1 METHAPGRIP
11 SDAQPQGQAS
21 GGRRVE
27 LDWLRTIV
35 VLGTIP
41 FHAVPVIGA
50 ERAAFILSAESNPAL
65 AILAG
70 FVLSWGIPLIFLMS
84 GAATG
89 LALNARSPGAYAWER
104 TLRLGAPMLLMLLL
118 FSPLQ
123 LYFILLSNPS
133 LLQLVS
139 HFGITLDIPEPQRL
153 SDIGYF
159 FEQYYRF
166 IGTSVRGYT
175 PALGSFLLT
184 HLWFVP
190 RLLIVSFVSLPLLVY
205 LRGRGRRVTERATAF
220 AARPAALLLV
230 GGLAPATLVA
240 LLQPGWLSGI
250 TTGWIFSDDWVAFF
264 LDLVMFLYG
273 FLIYSSE
280 RLHRAI
286 QAVAFPALAL
296 SLVCWGIVGV
306 ILALGSAPAAGFSP
320 AALLFAIVQV
330 FGIWLLVLALLGL
343 AMRYLTVST
352 NWQRYLTT
360 AAFPI
365 FVLHG
370 PLLTASAYYLL
381 QLPAPGFIQLPLIF
395 VVTVASAFA
404 VYEYV
409 VRRTP
414 VTRALFGV
422 TAPAASGGAQ

>member
-1 METHAPGRIP
+1 METQTPGRVRR
-11 SDAQPQGQAS
+11 DAPRGAVE

-50 ERAAFILSAESNPAL
+50 EQTAFILSAESNPTL

-70 FVLSWGIPLIFLMS
+70 FILSWGIPLLFLLS

-89 LALNARSPGAYAWER
+89 LALTTRSPGAYAWER
-104 TLRLGAPMLLMLLL
+104 ILRLGAPMLLMLLL

-133 LLQLVS
+133 LIQLVPRY
-139 HFGITLDIPEPQRL
+139 GVTLDIPDPQRL
-153 SDIGYF
+153 SEIDYF

-166 IGTSVRGYT
+166 LATSVRGYT

-205 LRGRGRRVTERATAF
+205 LRGRGRPLVERVTAF
-220 AARPAALLLV
+220 AARPVALLLV
-230 GGLAPATLVA
+230 GGLAPATLVT
-240 LLQPGWLSGI
+240 LLQPGWLGGM
-250 TTGWIFSDDWVAFF
+250 TAGWPFRDDWAAFF

-273 FLIYSSE
+273 FLLYASGE
-280 RLHRAI
+280 RLRDLVRRAPY
-286 QAVAFPALAL
+286 PALAL
-296 SLVCWGIVGV
+296 SALCWAGIGVMLVT
-306 ILALGSAPAAGFSP
+306 GSATTVDFSP
-320 AALLFAIVQV
+320 AALLFAVAQT
-330 FGIWLLVLALLGL
+330 FGVWLLVLAMLGL

-352 NWQRYLTT
+352 AWQRYLTA
-360 AAFPI
+360 AAFPV

-381 QLPAPGFIQLPLIF
+381 QLPTPGIMQLPLIF
-395 VVTVASAFA
+395 VATVASAFA
-404 VYEYV
+404 LYEV
-409 VRRTP
+409 IRRTP
-414 VTRALFGV
+414 VVRVLFGV
-422 TAPAASGGAQ
+422 TAPASSRL